1 GEKQKKF
8 KVKQFK
14 EMLTQ
19 IYQKPMKEQYE
30 ILATTFDNW
39 KLDIDQVDDVCVFGV
54 KYKMNQDA

>member
-1 GEKQKKF
+1 
-8 KVKQFK
+8 VKQFK